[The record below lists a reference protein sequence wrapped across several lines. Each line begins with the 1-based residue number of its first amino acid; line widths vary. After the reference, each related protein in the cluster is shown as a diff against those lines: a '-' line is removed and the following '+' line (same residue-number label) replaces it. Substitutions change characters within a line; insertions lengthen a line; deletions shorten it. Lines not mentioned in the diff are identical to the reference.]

1 MNTIKITTS
10 QNIDLE
16 YELGS
21 LGDRIVARIIDMLIA
36 VAYVIIIIA
45 FTIGFSGN
53 GGSSS
58 STMVI
63 MIFLFLPIV
72 FYDLVCEIALN
83 GQSPGKR
90 VRNIKVISI
99 TGEQPSFSQY
109 LIRWLFRLIDF
120 SFSSGL
126 VALIMVAVSEK
137 KQRLGDLIAGTT
149 LVKTTPRTEI
159 SQTIY
164 APTQNNDYQLTYPEV
179 INLKDSD
186 IELIKE
192 VLRSFHQTGNTMLTV
207 QAKQKIEQVLHIMSK
222 QVEPWDFLGV
232 ILKDYYYVT
241 SQL

>member
-36 VAYVIIIIA
+36 FAYIIIVVA

-53 GGSSS
+53 GGGSS
-58 STMVI
+58 MMII
-63 MIFLFLPIV
+63 MLLLFLPIL
-72 FYDLVCEIALN
+72 FYDLVCEITLN
-83 GQSPGKR
+83 GQTPGKK

-137 KQRLGDLIAGTT
+137 KQRLGDLVAGTT
-149 LVKTTPRTEI
+149 LVKTTPRTQL

-164 APTQNNDYQLTYPEV
+164 APVQNNDYQLTYPEV

-192 VLRSFHQTGNTMLTV
+192 VLRSFHNTGNTMLTV